1 VAAATQQDHS
11 SAPTPVVNTTVRKR
25 APWPVEFYRS
35 AVGKKWVMAVTGI
48 FLMGF
53 VFAHMVGN
61 LKSYLGP
68 GEANHYAEFLRDLAV
83 PIAPRSFVLWAFF
96 RLPLIAA
103 FALHMHAAYSL
114 TQMNHRARPAAYAS
128 ERDYVAANFASRT
141 MRWTGIIFLL
151 FLIWHL
157 ADLTWGWVDPHFVRG
172 DAYNNMVN
180 SFQRWP
186 VTLLYVVANLA
197 LGVHLFH
204 GAWSLF
210 QSLGL
215 NRPRFNKWRLYFA
228 RGFAATIVIGNLSF
242 PLLAQA
248 KVLDYSP
255 SERRE
260 VCEAAPAATRD
271 GGPCREVAK

>member
-1 VAAATQQDHS
+1 VAATQQDHS
-11 SAPTPVVNTTVRKR
+11 SAPTPVVNRTSRKR

-48 FLMGF
+48 LLMGF

-61 LKSYLGP
+61 LKAYLGP
-68 GEANHYAEFLRDLAV
+68 AEHNHYSEFLRDLAV
-83 PIAPRSFVLWAFF
+83 PIFPRSFVLWAFF

-103 FALHMHAAYSL
+103 FALHMHAAYTL
-114 TQMNHRARPAAYAS
+114 TQMNHRARPAAYAT

-141 MRWTGIIFLL
+141 MRWTGIIVIL
-151 FLIWHL
+151 FLAWHL
-157 ADLTWGWVDPHFVRG
+157 ADLTWGWVNPDFVRG

-186 VTLLYVVANLA
+186 ITLLYIVANLA

-210 QSLGL
+210 QSLGI
-215 NRPRFNKWRLYFA
+215 NHPRFNQWRIYFA
-228 RGFAATIVIGNLSF
+228 RGFAAVIVLGNVSF
-242 PLLAQA
+242 PVLAQL
-248 KVLDYSP
+248 KVIDYTP

-271 GGPCREVAK
+271 GGPCRDVGA